1 MPTRVPVPHSPSTP
15 PCSANPCA
23 APLHPLHGPS
33 CIAHA
38 RESPA
43 SPESPALPSLP
54 ALPALLASPAQSDRY
69 LSERRGK
76 AREKLR
82 GRLCLQGARGKP
94 PRSPIILSLLAL
106 PEMQS
111 VHTAQQCPA
120 QHHASPRPRIRPRK
134 APCRF
139 QPEEAGGGLL
149 PCRQK
154 STRSLEGASARGMR
168 WAPLESRQARVEG
181 WVGSRE
187 SGIERPG
194 GRQESHT

>member
-54 ALPALLASPAQSDRY
+54 ALLASPAQSDRY

-82 GRLCLQGARGKP
+82 GGFACRAPAANLHDLQSSSHSSRYLKCNQYTQHSNARP
-94 PRSPIILSLLAL
+94 SITLPLAL
-106 PEMQS
+106 ALAYGPGR
-111 VHTAQQCPA
+111 
-120 QHHASPRPRIRPRK
+120 HHAVFSQRRLVEDSSRAGRNPRVAWK
-134 APCRF
+134 A
-139 QPEEAGGGLL
+139 QVHGG
-149 PCRQK
+149 
-154 STRSLEGASARGMR
+154 
-168 WAPLESRQARVEG
+168 
-181 WVGSRE
+181 
-187 SGIERPG
+187 
-194 GRQESHT
+194 